1 MSKAFLA
8 RAIGAALLLW
18 VLTGVLQPAA
28 IQASHSWASH
38 WRRPSSAMFEVP
50 TRRMLSS
57 IWLTRFATAMADW
70 RKPAMKKIRPKH
82 TSSTGQN
89 ASCPLFMNTMSVCN
103 GNYGA
108 VPWAGLAQVW
118 SSGGHTVYG
127 RAVQNDYYM
136 TGTQAVAYR
145 QMVICQEIGHVLG
158 LGHINVSFN
167 TPNVGSCMDYTND
180 PDGGPGGV
188 SNTDPDNMNPYA
200 HDYAQI
206 NSRYSHIG
214 MIPQI
219 IPGLKQD
226 VMPAAMATINPLKV
240 EDFGALVAR
249 GDAGHTER
257 YLRDYGNGWTVTTW
271 VTKHP
276 R

>member
-1 MSKAFLA
+1 MLKPFLV
-8 RAIGAALLLW
+8 RAIAVALLALAS
-18 VLTGVLQPAA
+18 TA
-28 IQASHSWASH
+28 IVPTPVVASHSWASH
-38 WRRPSSAMFEVP
+38 WRRPSSSLMEIP

-70 RKPAMKKIRPKH
+70 RKPAMTKIRPKH

-89 ASCPLFMNTMSVCN
+89 SSCPLFNGTISVCN

-118 SSGGHTVYG
+118 SISGHTVYG
-127 RAVQNDYYM
+127 RAIQNDYYM

-158 LGHINVSFN
+158 LGHINVTFN

-188 SNTDPDNMNPYA
+188 SGSDPDNMNPYA
-200 HDYAQI
+200 HDYAQL
-206 NSRYSHIG
+206 NSRYQHIG
-214 MIPQI
+214 MI
-219 IPGLKQD
+219 IPGFKQEEQE
-226 VMPAAMATINPLKV
+226 VMPAAMVSVNPLKV
-240 EDFGALVAR
+240 ADFGSLVAR

-257 YLRDYGNGWTVTTW
+257 YVRDFGNNATITTW
-271 VTKHP
+271 VTKIP